1 MSHCPPEGIIGRSRR
16 ALAEGVE
23 TIEQGTLLLELGCDY
38 GQGYVIARPMPAT
51 DVATWQ
57 QPDGWKNIPRPDPQ

>member
-1 MSHCPPEGIIGRSRR
+1 M
-16 ALAEGVE
+16 AEGVE

-57 QPDGWKNIPRPDPQ
+57 QQWQQPDGWKNIPRPDPQ